1 MRRKTRILA
10 LLSASALCAAPLAGF
25 AQSALSPTPLANQ
38 PAEAAP
44 ATPAPAAPAAPATT
58 TPAPAAP
65 APAAVAPEV
74 PAAAPAAPA
83 VGAAPAQNPAAP
95 AAAQVA
101 PVKPKP
107 KPAPPPRE
115 MALSDDPTP
124 VLQPETF
131 FTTAKASE
139 RYAAIVDAGGWPVVP
154 GALSPGAKG
163 PAVATLR
170 RRLAVEGDI
179 VGAEANGAAWTPAL
193 TAAVKRFQFRNGLKQ
208 TGIVAGAT
216 LRAMNV
222 PANVRFK
229 QLASSAQR
237 LAGLNFPFGE
247 KYVAVNIPSTAVDA
261 VENNHVARRYAA
273 IVGGPEHHSP
283 EIAAKIVAINLNP
296 TWTVPVSII
305 KNEIIPKM
313 RKQPNYLARARIRIL
328 DGKGQEIN
336 PGSINWNSDR
346 ATNYTLRQDSG
357 AGNSLGLIRIAMP
370 NPDAVYMHDTPSRNL
385 FANDYRFL
393 SHGCVRVQGVYDL
406 AAWLLQGVPVN
417 GAANGASSAA
427 VSSDPLLASA
437 AATIGAAPGSTSGGA
452 SGAGWTGQMIQ
463 QRIASG
469 AREDIKLP
477 KPVPV
482 VWVYMTGWASA
493 DGTVHFR
500 DDVYNVDTVGG

>member
-10 LLSASALCAAPLAGF
+10 LLSATALCAAPLAGF

-38 PAEAAP
+38 PVEAAP

-58 TPAPAAP
+58 PPAPATP
-65 APAAVAPEV
+65 APAAVAPE
-74 PAAAPAAPA
+74 APTAPA

-179 VGAEANGAAWTPAL
+179 VGAEVNGATWTPAL

-336 PGSINWNSDR
+336 PGSINWNSDK

-417 GAANGASSAA
+417 GGPAAP
-427 VSSDPLLASA
+427 VSSDPLLANA
-437 AATIGAAPGSTSGGA
+437 AATIGTAPGGSSGGTSGG
-452 SGAGWTGQMIQ
+452 GWTGQMIQ
-463 QRIASG
+463 QRIATG
-469 AREDIKLP
+469 VREDVKLP